1 MEDVMTKRSIFAIL
15 LGFLFMFMAVFAG
28 PVQAKK
34 LTVAVDTA
42 FVPFEFRDPDTGKY
56 VGFDI
61 DLWDAIASKIG
72 VEYTLQPMDFSGI
85 VPALQT
91 GSVDAALAGIT
102 ITAEREKVV
111 DFSHPYYDSGLTI
124 MVMADNDEINGPED
138 IEGRSIAVRTG
149 TTSANYAPRLN
160 PSRIVQFPNIEAAY
174 MEVRAG
180 RVDAAMHDT
189 PNVLYYINTAG
200 DGQVKSVG
208 PRMQAQS
215 YGIGF
220 PFGSK
225 LRNDVNVAFLE
236 LVESGEYAEIYRKWF
251 GQDPSPR

>member
-1 MEDVMTKRSIFAIL
+1 MIRKFIL
-15 LGFLFMFMAVFAG
+15 TTLLAALLLITGVFAG
-28 PVQAKK
+28 PSHAKK

-42 FVPFEFRDPDTGKY
+42 FVPFEFRDPDTGEY

-61 DLWDAIASKIG
+61 DLWAAIAEKIG
-72 VEYTLQPMDFSGI
+72 VEYQLQPMDFSGI

-111 DFSHPYYDSGLTI
+111 DFSHPYYDSGLSI
-124 MVMADNDEINGPED
+124 MVMADNDEIAGPED
-138 IEGRSIAVRTG
+138 IEGKRIAVRTG

-160 PSRIVQFPNIEAAY
+160 PSEIVQFPNIEAAY

-189 PNVLYYINTAG
+189 PNVMYYINTAG
-200 DGQVKSVG
+200 DGQVKAVG

-220 PFGSK
+220 PLNSS
-225 LRNDVNVAFLE
+225 LRNDVNIAFLQ
-236 LVESGEYAEIYRKWF
+236 LVESGKYAEIYRKWF
-251 GQDPSPR
+251 GTDPNPR

>member
-1 MEDVMTKRSIFAIL
+1 MEVVMRRRFFPVVLIGCL
-15 LGFLFMFMAVFAG
+15 LFIMGFMAG
-28 PVQAKK
+28 PVHAKK

-42 FVPFEFRDPDTGKY
+42 FVPFEFRDPKTGEY

-61 DLWDAIASKIG
+61 DLWDAIAKRIG

-111 DFSHPYYDSGLTI
+111 DFSHPYYDSGLSI

-138 IEGRSIAVRTG
+138 IEGRTIAVRTG

-160 PSRIVQFPNIEAAY
+160 PSNIVQFPNIEAAY
-174 MEVRAG
+174 MELRAG

-200 DGQVKSVG
+200 DGQVKAVG

-251 GQDPSPR
+251 GQDPNPR

>member
-1 MEDVMTKRSIFAIL
+1 MICCVIL
-15 LGFLFMFMAVFAG
+15 VLGLFAG
-28 PVQAKK
+28 QVQAKK

-42 FVPFEFRDPDTGKY
+42 FVPFEFRDPDTGEY

-61 DLWDAIASKIG
+61 DLWAAIADKIG
-72 VEYTLQPMDFSGI
+72 VEYQLQPMDFSGI

-91 GSVDAALAGIT
+91 GSIDAALAGIT
-102 ITAEREKVV
+102 ITAEREQVV
-111 DFSHPYYDSGLTI
+111 DFSHPYYDSGLSI
-124 MVMADNDEINGPED
+124 MVMADNDEIAGPED
-138 IEGRSIAVRTG
+138 IEGKRIAVRTG

-160 PSRIVQFPNIEAAY
+160 PAEVVQFPNIEAAY

-189 PNVLYYINTAG
+189 PNVMYYINTAG
-200 DGQVKSVG
+200 DGQVKAVG

-220 PFGSK
+220 PLGSK
-225 LRNDVNVAFLE
+225 LRNDVNVAFLQ
-236 LVESGEYAEIYRKWF
+236 LVESGKYAEIYRKWF
-251 GQDPSPR
+251 GQDPNPR

>member
-15 LGFLFMFMAVFAG
+15 LGCLFMFMAVFAG

-61 DLWDAIASKIG
+61 DLWDAIANKIG